1 MDKDVFQ
8 IKVNEY
14 NPLNE
19 SDIENWDILFRIWK
33 NAQKSRCRKII
44 KENYGSDDD
53 FIKDVEDLTKNKY
66 FHEALITIYQKLVA
80 NFIEEIERYWTGLE
94 KDKNSALALLC
105 TKYGLD
111 IEHAKSLFECPD
123 YHYSRHPWGVYITS
137 SSTIEAP
144 RSKQI
149 SWLLTKGE
157 DALRD
162 RLQRLPTP
170 KDTDTE
176 TKQQEEEKN

>member
-8 IKVNEY
+8 IKVNKN

-33 NAQKSRCRKII
+33 NAQNSRCRKII
-44 KENYGSDDD
+44 KENYDSDAD
-53 FIKDVEDLTKNKY
+53 FIKDVEDLTKNKHFY
-66 FHEALITIYQKLVA
+66 EALINIHQKLVT
-80 NFIEEIERYWTGLE
+80 NFIEEIKQYWTGLE

-111 IEHAKSLFECPD
+111 IDQAKSLFECPNQ
-123 YHYSRHPWGVYITS
+123 HYLRHPWGVYISS
-137 SSTIEAP
+137 SSTKEAP
-144 RSKQI
+144 RVNEI

-162 RLQRLPTP
+162 RLYRLPTP
-170 KDTDTE
+170 KDKDIE
-176 TKQQEEEKN
+176 KRQEENDV